1 MNPVRV
7 EYVEQFAR
15 LIVDRPRALN
25 ALSPRAMDGLAR
37 AVDELTEAIE
47 RSDGPR
53 AIVLAG
59 GGGRFI
65 SGGDLKALSALRTS
79 TAGAK
84 MAERMQTILE
94 RLNALPVPVIAAVD
108 QFALGG
114 GAEVMLA
121 AHLAIAHRDAIISF
135 RHVRFGV
142 STGWGGTRRLVERI
156 GLANARRLLW
166 TAVDVRAHEA
176 KALGLIDRVA
186 SPGRTALAEAEEWA
200 RELAAHAPHVVRGV
214 SRLINATLDPLV
226 DHAALEQEIF
236 GELWAHPGHWQ
247 AVDDFWT
254 QKQSPGPLQR
264 GRFIVFEGI
273 DGAGT
278 TTQARLL
285 ARWLERKGRVVH
297 QTAEPSS
304 GPLGNLLR
312 QAMRRRL
319 VGADGEPLDP
329 RAFAALFVAD
339 RADHLTGEIE
349 PALARGEDVICDRYV
364 LSSLAYQG
372 LDADLDWV
380 TALNAPMR
388 APDLTLFLD
397 VDAEVAAKR
406 RAGRGGKAEIY
417 EVDAFLRRVVEAYR
431 NVIKLRPRDGVVTL
445 DGSDTVRAVH
455 TTCRDAVSLLPAG
468 AEASGRA

>member
-1 MNPVRV
+1 MTPVRV

-25 ALSPRAMDGLAR
+25 ALSPRAMDGMAR
-37 AVDELTEAIE
+37 AVEELSTAIE
-47 RSDGPR
+47 APDGPR
-53 AIVLAG
+53 AIILAG

-79 TAGAK
+79 TAGAA
-84 MAERMQTILE
+84 MAARMQTVLT
-94 RLNALPVPVIAAVD
+94 RLKALPVPVIAAVD

-121 AHLAIAHRDAIISF
+121 ADLVVAHRDALIGF
-135 RHVRFGV
+135 RHIRFNV
-142 STGWGGTRRLVERI
+142 STAWGGTQRLVERV

-166 TAVDVRAHEA
+166 TAADVPTKEA
-176 KALGLIDRVA
+176 LSLGLIDRIA
-186 SPGRTALAEAEEWA
+186 PPGCTALAEAENWA
-200 RELAAHAPHVVRGV
+200 RELAKHPPHVMRGI
-214 SRLINATLDPLV
+214 SRLVDATTDPLV
-226 DHAALEQEIF
+226 DHAALEQEVF
-236 GELWAHPGHWQ
+236 GELWAHPTHWQ
-247 AVDDFWT
+247 AVDDFWA
-254 QKQSPGPLQR
+254 QKQSPSALNR

-285 ARWLERKGRVVH
+285 ARWLERKGRTVH
-297 QTAEPSS
+297 QTAEPST
-304 GPLGNLLR
+304 GPLGNQLR

-319 VGADGEPLDP
+319 VGADGEALDP

-380 TALNAPMR
+380 AALNAPMR

-417 EVDAFLRRVVEAYR
+417 EVDSFLRRVVTAYR
-431 NVIKLRPRDGVVTL
+431 SVIALRPRDGVVTL
-445 DGSDTVRAVH
+445 DGSGTVRGVH
-455 TTCRDAVSLLPAG
+455 ATCRDAVSMLPAG
-468 AEASGRA
+468 SEAK

>member
-1 MNPVRV
+1 MTSPVRV

-25 ALSPRAMDGLAR
+25 ALSPRAMDGMAR
-37 AVDELTEAIE
+37 AVDELSAAIDGP
-47 RSDGPR
+47 DGPR

-65 SGGDLKALSALRTS
+65 SGGDLKALAALRTS
-79 TAGAK
+79 TAGAA
-84 MAERMQTILE
+84 MAARMQSVLT

-121 AHLAIAHRDAIISF
+121 AHLAVAERDATISF
-135 RHVRFGV
+135 RHIRFGV
-142 STGWGGTRRLVERI
+142 STAWGGTRRLVDRV
-156 GLANARRLLW
+156 GVANARRLLW
-166 TAVDVRAHEA
+166 TAANVPAHKA
-176 KALGLIDRVA
+176 LALGLIDRIA
-186 SPGRTALAEAEEWA
+186 PPGRSALAEAEDWA
-200 RELAAHAPHVVRGV
+200 RTLAEHPPHVMRGV
-214 SRLINATLDPLV
+214 NRLVEATTDPLV
-226 DHAALEQEIF
+226 DHAALEQEVF
-236 GELWAHPGHWQ
+236 GELWAHPAHWQ
-247 AVDDFWT
+247 AVDEFWASR
-254 QKQSPGPLQR
+254 QAPRPLKR

-285 ARWLERKGRVVH
+285 ARWLRRQGRTVH

-380 TALNAPMR
+380 AALNAPMR

-397 VDAEVAAKR
+397 VDAEVAAAR
-406 RAGRGGKAEIY
+406 RAGRGGPAEIY
-417 EVDAFLRRVVEAYR
+417 EVDAFLQRVVQAYR
-431 NVIKLRPRDGVVTL
+431 DVISLRPRDGVVTL
-445 DGSDTVRAVH
+445 DGSGSVRAVH
-455 TTCRDAVSLLPAG
+455 ATCRDAVSLLPAG
-468 AEASGRA
+468 ADAQR